1 MKKPP
6 PKPPIG
12 RESRRPQR
20 ASTSREDFWQ
30 KVPEVS
36 RYDALMRA
44 LRNGIPGAGLFSGGV
59 GQLEDPIKYVRNWE
73 A

>member
-6 PKPPIG
+6 PKPRTAPPKP
-12 RESRRPQR
+12 REKLTP
-20 ASTSREDFWQ
+20 RENFWQ

-59 GQLEDPIKYVRNWE
+59 GQLEDPIKYVRNFE